1 MSDNKKAADAAASAS
16 LQEEMDAVMRK
27 YDRESATRIWAGKP
41 KIVIS
46 VVMAL
51 FSIYC
56 IWSTLFSTAALE
68 IRLTAFLGLIVIM
81 GYLTYPASKK
91 HVHANRLPWYD
102 IVIMVIG
109 AAAFFYYCFNY
120 SVLIKTL
127 TSAAKMT
134 PFLIAVGV
142 AGILVL
148 AELCRRCVGLPIL
161 VVVGALLVPLGFAAY
176 CYINW
181 RVSGNPFQFLIYQRE
196 HWNQRTGLFFST
208 AAYQTDYF
216 LRSLTSGD
224 WRDALG
230 LWLPNLIA
238 CFAALGLLAAAAPK
252 LRASQ
257 TAWFLAYYIVAVGA
271 TWLLSAPRYL
281 LVLLPVPLALAQ
293 CTRKRTANLVLTA
306 LSTLGSLG
314 YLIAFALR
322 WQVW

>member
-1 MSDNKKAADAAASAS
+1 MTA
-16 LQEEMDAVMRK
+16 RK
-27 YDRESATRIWAGKP
+27 NR
-41 KIVIS
+41 
-46 VVMAL
+46 
-51 FSIYC
+51 
-56 IWSTLFSTAALE
+56 
-68 IRLTAFLGLIVIM
+68 IRL
-81 GYLTYPASKK
+81 
-91 HVHANRLPWYD
+91 
-102 IVIMVIG
+102 
-109 AAAFFYYCFNY
+109 
-120 SVLIKTL
+120 
-127 TSAAKMT
+127 
-134 PFLIAVGV
+134 
-142 AGILVL
+142 
-148 AELCRRCVGLPIL
+148 
-161 VVVGALLVPLGFAAY
+161 VGALLVPLGFAAY